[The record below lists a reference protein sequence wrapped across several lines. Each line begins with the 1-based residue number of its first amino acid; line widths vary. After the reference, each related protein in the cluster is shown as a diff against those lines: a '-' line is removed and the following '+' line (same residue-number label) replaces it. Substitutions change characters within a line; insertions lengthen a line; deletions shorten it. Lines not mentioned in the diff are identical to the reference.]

1 MIIHANV
8 FSYLIALAAAI
19 ILSLV
24 LRLPLLPDKH
34 MRHSWTISAVFPTAV
49 LAVGFY
55 AMVYELGYQGYI
67 VALIT
72 GIITALF
79 AKFILEKVVPVP
91 ELEESHEWNFR
102 NSNCCCYLLVELRP
116 DRHLDGTSR
125 STWS

>member
-8 FSYLIALAAAI
+8 FNYLIALAAA
-19 ILSLV
+19 LLPALA
-24 LRLPLLPDKH
+24 LRLPLLPEKP

-49 LAVGFY
+49 MAIGFY

-79 AKFILEKVVPVP
+79 AKFILEKVVPRP
-91 ELEESHEWNFR
+91 ESEEPE
-102 NSNCCCYLLVELRP
+102 
-116 DRHLDGTSR
+116 
-125 STWS
+125 

>member
-8 FSYLIALAAAI
+8 FIYLIALAAAL
-19 ILSLV
+19 ILGLV
-24 LRLPLLPDKH
+24 LRLPLLPNKPI
-34 MRHSWTISAVFPTAV
+34 RHSWTISAVFPTAV

-79 AKFILEKVVPVP
+79 SKFILEKLVPVP
-91 ELEESHEWNFR
+91 QKDGEEESSHE
-102 NSNCCCYLLVELRP
+102 
-116 DRHLDGTSR
+116 
-125 STWS
+125 